1 MRPAVTGRGG
11 QVGLKLALTGNHR
24 RMNRAE
30 RMAHRLDRLQQRRRW
45 LAFPVAVWKKFGDDQ
60 AGSLA
65 ALIGF
70 YAFTAL
76 FPLLLVLVTV
86 LDIVLRN
93 YPALRSQVLD
103 TAYGQIPLIGDQLR
117 HHLGGL
123 DETGPALI
131 FGLLLT
137 LLGAR
142 GVAGAAQNALNTLWA
157 VPFSRRP
164 GFPWNQLRGIGLIIG
179 FGLGELITSLLSG
192 LAAGSG
198 QSWARA
204 GAIAIS
210 LVLNVGLFWLAFR
223 LATASEVTAWEL
235 FPGALMS
242 AVVWQILQLTGT
254 YIIRHQLAHSSA
266 LYGTFGLVL
275 GLISWLYLQAQATLY
290 VVEATIVFERKLW
303 PRSLVPPP
311 LTPSDRRAYKLYTTA
326 AQRRPDEEV
335 KASAE
340 AGDQAAAGLGGQPAK
355 AEVTDQPAKGA

>member
-1 MRPAVTGRGG
+1 
-11 QVGLKLALTGNHR
+11 
-24 RMNRAE
+24 
-30 RMAHRLDRLQQRRRW
+30 MAHSLDRLQQRTPW
-45 LAFPVAVWKKFGDDQ
+45 LSFPVAVWKKFGDDQ
-60 AGSLA
+60 GGSLA

-103 TAYGQIPLIGDQLR
+103 TAYGQVPLIGDQLR
-117 HHLGGL
+117 HLSGL
-123 DETGPALI
+123 HETGLALV

-137 LLGAR
+137 FLGAR
-142 GVAGAAQNALNTLWA
+142 GVAGAAQNALNTVWA
-157 VPFSRRP
+157 VPFNRRP
-164 GFPWNQLRGIGLIIG
+164 GFPWNQLRGIGLILG
-179 FGLGELITSLLSG
+179 FGIGELITSLLSG

-198 QSWARA
+198 QPWARA

-210 LVLNVGLFWLAFR
+210 LLLNVGLFWLAFR
-223 LATASEVTAWEL
+223 LATASEITAWEL

-242 AVVWQILQLTGT
+242 AVVWQVLQLTGT
-254 YIIRHQLAHSSA
+254 YILRHQLAHSSA

-275 GLISWLYLQAQATLY
+275 GLISWLFLQAQVTMYA
-290 VVEATIVFERKLW
+290 VEASVVHARKLW

-311 LTPSDRRAYKLYTTA
+311 LTSSDRRADKLYTTA

-335 KASAE
+335 KASAA
-340 AGDQAAAGLGGQPAK
+340 AGGRPAAGLSGRPAE
-355 AEVTDQPAKGA
+355 AEVSDQPAKGA

>member
-1 MRPAVTGRGG
+1 MHPTVTSHRGQQGMNPAPAGS
-11 QVGLKLALTGNHR
+11 HR
-24 RMNRAE
+24 DMNRAE
-30 RMAHRLDRLQQRRRW
+30 RVAHSLDRLQRRMPW

-103 TAYGQIPLIGDQLR
+103 TAYGQIPLIGDQLK
-117 HHLGGL
+117 HHVGGL
-123 DETGPALI
+123 HETGAALV
-131 FGLLLT
+131 FGLVLT
-137 LLGAR
+137 FLGAR
-142 GVAGAAQNALNTLWA
+142 GVAGAAQNALNTVWG
-157 VPFSRRP
+157 VPFNRRP
-164 GFPWNQLRGIGLIIG
+164 GFPWNQLRGIGLILG

-198 QSWARA
+198 EPWARA

-210 LVLNVGLFWLAFR
+210 LVLNMGLFWLAFR
-223 LATASEVTAWEL
+223 LATASEITSWEL
-235 FPGALMS
+235 VPGALLS
-242 AVVWQILQLTGT
+242 ATVWQILQLAGT
-254 YIIRHQLAHSSA
+254 YIIRHQLSHSSA

-303 PRSLVPPP
+303 PRSLVPP
-311 LTPSDRRAYKLYTTA
+311 LTPSDRRAYRMYTTA
-326 AQRRPDEEV
+326 AQRRPEEEIR
-335 KASAE
+335 ASAG
-340 AGDQAAAGLGGQPAK
+340 AGDQPARAGAR
-355 AEVTDQPAKGA
+355 DQPAKGA

>member
-1 MRPAVTGRGG
+1 
-11 QVGLKLALTGNHR
+11 
-24 RMNRAE
+24 MNRAE
-30 RMAHRLDRLQQRRRW
+30 QLAHRLDRLQQRTPW

-93 YPALRSQVLD
+93 YPSLRSDVLD
-103 TAYGQIPLIGDQLR
+103 TAYGHIPLIGDQLR

-123 DETGPALI
+123 DETGAALV

-137 LLGAR
+137 FLGAR
-142 GVAGAAQNALNTLWA
+142 GVAGAVQNALNTVWA

-164 GFPWNQLRGIGLIIG
+164 GFPWNQLRGIGLILG
-179 FGLGELITSLLSG
+179 FGLGELITLLLSE

-198 QSWARA
+198 QPVAQV
-204 GAIAIS
+204 GAIVIS
-210 LVLNVGLFWLAFR
+210 LVLNIGLFWLGFR
-223 LATASEVTAWEL
+223 LGTARDISAREL
-235 FPGALMS
+235 FPSALLS
-242 AVVWQILQLTGT
+242 AIVWQILQWTGT

-266 LYGTFGLVL
+266 LYGTFSLVL
-275 GLISWLYLQAQATLY
+275 GLVFWLFLQAQVTLY
-290 VVEATIVFERKLW
+290 VVEASVVFERKLW

-311 LTPSDRRAYKLYTTA
+311 LTPADRRVYKLYATA
-326 AQRRPDEEV
+326 AQRRPDEEIDV
-335 KASAE
+335 DIKAGA
-340 AGDQAAAGLGGQPAK
+340 DTGGQPAK
-355 AEVTDQPAKGA
+355 ARGA